1 MKMTKMK
8 NDSWVPTLHQAQEY
22 NEIVQHGLTFKTKKD
37 LQNYLD
43 TLYFFEGDEFG
54 ENVPEEYTDGVWKI
68 MQGQTEGK

>member
-1 MKMTKMK
+1 MK

-43 TLYFFEGDEFG
+43 TLYFFEGDKFG

-68 MQGQTEGK
+68 MQGQTKGI